1 MEINEMDG
9 LVLNAVRAAQAI
21 HKDVAELFG
30 PPEEGLAA
38 QTHLVVPAALVR
50 KTRGYIEKVT
60 NQVNGCYENGWFDA
74 AAVMVRRLLE
84 TLIIETFEHHNIAHK
99 IKKGDDFLF
108 LRDLIGITLAET
120 TWNLSRNTRQALPK
134 LKDIGDK
141 SAHSRYYNAVRD
153 DLSPLLVDI
162 RMCVQELTHHAG
174 LK

>member
-1 MEINEMDG
+1 MDAG
-9 LVLNAVRAAQAI
+9 ALNVIRAAQAI
-21 HKDVAELFG
+21 HNDLVSQLG
-30 PPEEGLAA
+30 PPEEGLPAD
-38 QTHLVVPAALVR
+38 THLVVPAALVR

-60 NQVNGCYENGWFDA
+60 NQANGCYEKGWYDA

-84 TLIIETFEHHNIAHK
+84 TLIIEAFEHHKIASK
-99 IKKGDDFLF
+99 IKKGDDFLY
-108 LRDLIGITLAET
+108 LRDLINATLSES
-120 TWNLSRNTRQALPK
+120 TWNLSRNTRSALPK

-153 DLSPLLVDI
+153 DLAPLLPDI

>member
-1 MEINEMDG
+1 MNG
-9 LVLNAVRAAQAI
+9 STLNVIRAAQAI
-21 HKDVAELFG
+21 HKDVAEQFG
-30 PPEEGLAA
+30 PPEEGLPA

-60 NQVNGCYENGWFDA
+60 NQANGCYQKGWYDA

-84 TLIIETFEHHNIAHK
+84 TLIIEAFEHHEIAHK

-108 LRDLIGITLAET
+108 LRDLISATLAET
-120 TWNLSRNTRQALPK
+120 TWNLSRNTRQALPR

-153 DLSPLLVDI
+153 DLAPLLLDI